1 MLSFMRDQGAGHSQD
16 SQPAGT
22 EPPAPG
28 APGKDDGQEFLT
40 VAASKKS
47 VQKSTILVAVLV
59 AIGLISLG
67 FMVRKNKPQAA
78 LAQPSKDEQ
87 TQMAAT
93 ITRITGI
100 SSEMLSRM
108 DQIVKK
114 FYEFS
119 DVFQVNVNELSKN
132 PFQVEAYAAAL
143 KDQAP
148 ALEEQ
153 DDGARAYLMRRQQLK
168 DKAAALKLVSIMRSG
183 QESLCMINDELLR
196 RGDSVGGF
204 TIVNIGGDSVLLTG
218 SPSGQADPTQDPD
231 RLTVELK
238 LAQ

>member
-1 MLSFMRDQGAGHSQD
+1 MLSFMRDQGASHSQET
-16 SQPAGT
+16 QPAGT
-22 EPPAPG
+22 EPVADVPN
-28 APGKDDGQEFLT
+28 KDEGQEFLT

-59 AIGLISLG
+59 AVGLASLG
-67 FMVRKNKPQAA
+67 FMIKKNRPQTAV
-78 LAQPSKDEQ
+78 AQSSKDEQ

-119 DVFQVNVNELSKN
+119 DVFQVGVNELSKN

-143 KDQAP
+143 KDQPQA
-148 ALEEQ
+148 ADEE
-153 DDGARAYLMRRQQLK
+153 DDATRAYLIRRQQLK

-183 QESLCMINDELLR
+183 QESVCMINDELLR
-196 RGDSVGGF
+196 RGDSIGGF
-204 TIVNIGGDSVLLTG
+204 IVVNIGSDSVLLTG
-218 SPSGQADPTQDPD
+218 SPSGQPDPTQDVD
-231 RLTVELK
+231 GLTVELK